1 MHRRTEPASPAGTIP
16 DVSTLLAA
24 HGVARSYGRLKALA
38 STDLVLRSGEIV
50 ALVGP
55 NGAGKSTLLAI
66 LAGALPPTAGTVELD
81 RAVTRVGWAPQRP
94 AQYGH
99 LSARENLELFARL
112 TGLDGPR
119 SAASR
124 MLERMGLPAGRGR
137 ASQLSVGNQQRLN
150 LALGLLGEPR
160 VLLLDEPTASLDP
173 GQQRRLW
180 ELLTSLRE
188 REGTVLFATH
198 SLEEVAR
205 YSTRVAVLLEGRVV
219 FEGTPA
225 ELDHA
230 MPELQGT

>member
-66 LAGALPPTAGTVELD
+66 LAGHLPATSGTVET
-81 RAVTRVGWAPQRP
+81 APAATGVGWAPQGA

-112 TGLDGPR
+112 AGLHEPV
-119 SAASR
+119 AAAEQ
-124 MLERMGLPAGRGR
+124 MLARMGLPDGVAPAR
-137 ASQLSVGNQQRLN
+137 QLSAGNQQRLN

-173 GQQRRLW
+173 KQRQRLW
-180 ELLTSLRE
+180 TMVDEHRA
-188 REGTVLFATH
+188 RGGATVLASH
-198 SLEEVAR
+198 SSEEVAR
-205 YSTRVAVLLEGRVV
+205 LADRVLALIDGRVV
-219 FEGTPA
+219 FEGGPH
-225 ELDHA
+225 ELEGA
-230 MPELQGT
+230 VPELRGT